1 MLLAEIRVLHG
12 KVFNNDD
19 IRAGLASHDA
29 AWLGCSCSAAG
40 NLLFPGEN
48 RSMLVAMPGR
58 PDADDPGS
66 EGSRCPDIF
75 RQAASF
81 ARESRMAYAT
91 INPYTGETVATF
103 PDATDAE
110 VRTAL
115 DKAHAAF
122 LRWRQT
128 SFAERGGIL
137 QNAADILRRDS
148 DAYAR
153 LLTLEMGKLLT
164 EAKAEVELSARIFEY
179 YVRNAE
185 TLLKPEKLPVL
196 DPAEGD
202 AVLVHEPLGVLL
214 AIEPWNFPYY
224 QIARI
229 LAPQLSAGNTLLLK
243 HASNVPQSAAAFEA
257 LMREAGLPEGAFRNL
272 YATRDQINLIINDP
286 RVHGVAL
293 TGSEAA
299 GAVVASEAGKALK
312 KSTMELGGADAF
324 VVLADADMRKTVDW
338 AVFGRH
344 WNGGQVCVSSKRM
357 IVVDEVYDA
366 FLDGYRKGVAK
377 LVAGDP
383 FDPRTTLAPLSSQ
396 KAADDIKE
404 QIRKAVGHG
413 AKAEE
418 VGPPVPNRGAFVQP
432 TLLTE
437 LAESNPARYWEF
449 FGPVSMLFRARDE
462 DDAVRIAND
471 SPFGLGGSVFTADPA
486 HGFEVAQRISTG
498 MVFVNHP
505 TKVEADLPFSGIR
518 RSGYGRELLG
528 LGLKEFVNHKLID
541 VVDIEAP
548 F

>member
-1 MLLAEIRVLHG
+1 MT
-12 KVFNNDD
+12 
-19 IRAGLASHDA
+19 
-29 AWLGCSCSAAG
+29 
-40 NLLFPGEN
+40 
-48 RSMLVAMPGR
+48 
-58 PDADDPGS
+58 
-66 EGSRCPDIF
+66 
-75 RQAASF
+75 
-81 ARESRMAYAT
+81 YAT
-91 INPYTGETVATF
+91 INPYTGDTVATF
-103 PDATDAE
+103 PDATDEE
-110 VRTAL
+110 VKTAL
-115 DKAHAAF
+115 DKADAAF
-122 LRWRQT
+122 LSWRET
-128 SFAERGGIL
+128 SFAERGRIL

-148 DAYAR
+148 DAFAR
-153 LLTLEMGKLLT
+153 LLTLEMGKLVA
-164 EAKAEVELSARIFEY
+164 EAKAEVELSAKIFEY
-179 YVRNAE
+179 YVRHAE
-185 TLLKPEKLPVL
+185 DLLKPEKLPVL
-196 DPAEGD
+196 DPAEGE
-202 AVLVHEPLGVLL
+202 AMLVHEPLGVLL

-229 LAPQLSAGNTLLLK
+229 LAPQLSAGNTLILK
-243 HASNVPQSAAAFEA
+243 HASNVPQSAAAFER
-257 LMREAGLPEGAFRNL
+257 LMNEAGLPEGAFQNL

-324 VVLADADMRKTVDW
+324 VVLADADMDKTIDW

-357 IVVDEVYDA
+357 IVVDEVYDT

-377 LVAGDP
+377 LVMGDP
-383 FDPRTTLAPLSSQ
+383 SDPGTTLAPLSSQ

-404 QIRKAVGHG
+404 QIRKGVELG

-418 VGPPVPNRGAFVQP
+418 VGPTVPNKGAFVQP
-432 TLLTE
+432 TFLTDLDE
-437 LAESNPARYWEF
+437 GNPARYWEF
-449 FGPVSMLFRARDE
+449 FGPVSMLFRAKDE

-471 SPFGLGGSVFTADPA
+471 SPFGLGGSVFTSDPV
-486 HGFEVAQRISTG
+486 HGAEVAKRISTG

-505 TKVEADLPFSGIR
+505 TKVEADLPFGGIR

-541 VVDIEAP
+541 VVDIDAH